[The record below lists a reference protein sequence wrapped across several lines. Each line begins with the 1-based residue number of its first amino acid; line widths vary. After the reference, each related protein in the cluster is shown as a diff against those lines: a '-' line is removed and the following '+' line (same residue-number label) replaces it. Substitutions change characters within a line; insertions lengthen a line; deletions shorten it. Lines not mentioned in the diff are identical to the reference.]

1 MFATRFKFHPG
12 TIFQDFKKKLT
23 IIKPE
28 NVWWTVIKYVNN
40 PSIAT
45 VQEQGTYL
53 NPPFRLKM

>member
-1 MFATRFKFHPG
+1 MFATRLKFHPG

-28 NVWWTVIKYVNN
+28 NVWWAVIKYVNN

-45 VQEQGTYL
+45 VQAQGNKALT
-53 NPPFRLKM
+53 

>member
-1 MFATRFKFHPG
+1 MFATRLKFHPG

-45 VQEQGTYL
+45 VQAQGNKALT
-53 NPPFRLKM
+53 